1 MSLRERGVRSLAV
14 ENGGWLGCRVWLNS
28 YVEATT
34 RSLLREMNRSLQQTG
49 VREANALKVFVR

>member
-1 MSLRERGVRSLAV
+1 M
-14 ENGGWLGCRVWLNS
+14 WLNS